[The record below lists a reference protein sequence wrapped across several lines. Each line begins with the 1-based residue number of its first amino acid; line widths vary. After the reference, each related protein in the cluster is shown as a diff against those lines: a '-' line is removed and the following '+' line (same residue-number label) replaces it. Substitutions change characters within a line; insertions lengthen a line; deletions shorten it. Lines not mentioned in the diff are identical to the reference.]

1 MLAFQ
6 ETYQK
11 ADTRYISEAEE
22 KEDAVLMCCGT
33 CAVAAYIEYG
43 ENKSQVT
50 VGNLG
55 DSRAVAGKFRG
66 GKMFVESLSED
77 HSVATSPSERSR
89 LRQDFP
95 DLPAIITMG
104 DEDLEEH
111 GTVMGLCR
119 FTRSLGDCHMKSTGS
134 AEAFND
140 WHTVHKTGLNIA
152 LPDQGKQYISSTAE
166 CRETS
171 ISDGFI
177 LIACDGIWDEMD
189 NQEAAN
195 ICGRLLVKTAMD
207 KTANVADLFVAECL
221 QKAATRV
228 ADEYDEEENMT
239 IEELRK
245 RPCGKAPGARS
256 LLHDDMTVIVIDFVD
271 TAGLDKRATALKMD
285 LPPSSVPVQHIP
297 RPKPMVDPRLS
308 ALSVAIPGAS
318 TPPQMRK
325 GTKNV
330 RSKCR
335 RPVTLNLSAP
345 PRAAEAA
352 GAVWR
357 VPAMALDGGEG
368 QGKGKAKPLRAAKN
382 LKTKRRGSSIGAVSD
397 LAAASEAVADDD
409 DDE

>member
-1 MLAFQ
+1 MVAFQ
-6 ETYQK
+6 EMYQK
-11 ADTRYISEAEE
+11 ADTQYIAEAEE

-43 ENKSQVT
+43 EKKSQVT

-66 GKMFVESLSED
+66 GQMYVEGLSED

-89 LRQDFP
+89 LQQEFTDVP
-95 DLPAIITMG
+95 SIITMG

-134 AEAFND
+134 AEAFNA
-140 WHTVHKTGLNIA
+140 WHDANKTGLNIRV
-152 LPDQGKQYISSTAE
+152 PEEEKQYISSTAE

-189 NQEAAN
+189 NKEAAN
-195 ICGRLLVKTAMD
+195 ICGKLLVKTAMD
-207 KTANVADLFVAECL
+207 KTANVADLFVTECL
-221 QKAATRV
+221 KKAATRV
-228 ADEYDEEENMT
+228 ADEFDVEGDLT

-245 RPCGKAPGARS
+245 RPCGKTTGARS

-271 TAGLDKRATALKMD
+271 MASLDKRAKALKMD
-285 LPPSSVPVQHIP
+285 MPPSPT
-297 RPKPMVDPRLS
+297 PKPQPKPVVDPRLVRLS
-308 ALSVAIPGAS
+308 APVAIQPGAS
-318 TPPQMRK
+318 TPYSQRK

-330 RSKCR
+330 SSNRHGS
-335 RPVTLNLSAP
+335 VMLSLNAP
-345 PRAAEAA
+345 PPA
-352 GAVWR
+352 GGGGGGR
-357 VPAMALDGGEG
+357 VPTMALDGGEG
-368 QGKGKAKPLRAAKN
+368 QGKGVSRGKAKGVKG
-382 LKTKRRGSSIGAVSD
+382 KRRGSSAGAVQD
-397 LAAASEAVADDD
+397 MAAAAAATQAAGAAE
-409 DDE
+409 